1 MSEQQKKELANTMK
15 QQAEVQATEAR
26 GRQLA
31 MEKAGEKAEEIAQ
44 DVADSVNQAIDRY
57 WL

>member
-15 QQAEVQATEAR
+15 QQAEVQAAEAR

-31 MEKAGEKAEEIAQ
+31 MEKAGDRAEEIARE
-44 DVADSVNQAIDRY
+44 VADRVNQVIDRY